1 MSVFPLPLPDDAD
14 LSPRLS
20 ARIDRHWPRVL
31 SVLRGLYGEGGWE
44 QALAARLLAAAVARP
59 ADLRALDIEREAAP
73 DWFQRPERV
82 GYCTYIDRFGGT
94 LAGTRAKLDEL
105 SRLGVTYFHPLPLL
119 KPREGDSDGGFAV
132 ADFRQVDPRL
142 GTIDD
147 LRALATDLRARGISL
162 CLDIVC
168 NHTADTHPW
177 AMAAKAGDPALRAF
191 YHVVETAEQVAA
203 LEAHLG
209 QVFPQTA
216 PGNFTF
222 VDEMGGHVWTT
233 FYPFQWDM
241 NYANPAVFIEM
252 MDVLLYLANQGAEL
266 FRLDSAPFLWK
277 RPGTDCR
284 GLQETHLVVQAW
296 RGLLAI
302 AAPAVALKAEA
313 IVGLAEV
320 LPFLG
325 DAAAP
330 ECHLAYNN
338 TAMTALW
345 AALATGDTRP
355 LSTCLTQALAKPAGA
370 GWLTYVRCHDD
381 IIWSALKGVIADDRL
396 AWISDFYAGSVSG
409 SFADGRAFQAEP
421 GSVRST
427 NGMAASLCGMRA
439 GVDDED
445 ALARLRLLYGV
456 TFALDGIPAI
466 YMGDER
472 ALTNDAGYA
481 DEPDHADGRWL
492 HRPRMDWDR
501 PEGPLHAAI
510 ARFAAL
516 RRGRACLHAANPA
529 RPLATDDP
537 ALLAFERADGS
548 GDRLVCLGHFKGA
561 SAVAD
566 LSALLGAGDWHDLL
580 DGTDI
585 LAQAVPL
592 APWGL
597 RWLVRRRLP
606 SRRICGVA
614 KPPDGGAG
622 D

>member
-1 MSVFPLPLPDDAD
+1 MSGFPLALPADAI
-14 LSPRLS
+14 LSHRLA
-20 ARIDRHWPRVL
+20 ARIERHWPQVTAA
-31 SVLRGLYGEGGWE
+31 LRPLYGEGMWE
-44 QALAARLLAAAVARP
+44 TELAARLLAAATARP
-59 ADLRALDIEREAAP
+59 AELRDLDSAREAAP
-73 DWFQRPERV
+73 DWFQRPEMV
-82 GYCTYIDRFGGT
+82 GYCTYIDRFGET
-94 LAGTRAKLDEL
+94 LPGTRARLDAL

-147 LRALATDLRARGISL
+147 LRALASDLRARGISL

-168 NHTADTHPW
+168 NHTADSHEW
-177 AMAAKAGDPALRAF
+177 ALAAKAGDPQYRDF
-191 YHVVETAEQVAA
+191 YHVVDTAEQVAA

-216 PGNFTF
+216 PGNFTY
-222 VDEMGGHVWTT
+222 VPEMGGHVWTT
-233 FYPFQWDM
+233 FYPFQWDL

-252 MDVLLYLANQGAEL
+252 MDVLLYLANQGAEV

-277 RPGTDCR
+277 QAGTDCR
-284 GLQETHLVVQAW
+284 GLPETHLVVRAW
-296 RGLLAI
+296 RAALAI

-355 LSTCLTQALAKPAGA
+355 LSTCLTQALAKPVGA

-381 IIWSALKGVIADDRL
+381 IIWSALKNVIPDDSL
-396 AWISDFYAGSVSG
+396 AWISDFYAGTVPG
-409 SFADGRAFQAEP
+409 SFADGQAFQAEP
-421 GSVRST
+421 GAVRST
-427 NGMAASLCGMRA
+427 NGMAASLCGVRQ
-439 GVDDED
+439 GTENGE
-445 ALARLRLLYGV
+445 ALARLCLLYGI

-472 ALTNDAGYA
+472 ALTNDHNYA
-481 DEPDHADGRWL
+481 AEPDHDDGRWL
-492 HRPRMDWDR
+492 HRPRMDWTR

-510 ARFAAL
+510 RRFADL
-516 RRGRACLHAANPA
+516 RRGRACLHAAHPA
-529 RPLATDDP
+529 RTLATDDP
-537 ALLAFERADGS
+537 ALLAFERVAGP
-548 GDRLVCLGHFKGA
+548 GDRLICLGWFKERGTA
-561 SAVAD
+561 AD
-566 LSALLGAGDWHDLL
+566 LTAVLGDGVWQDLL
-580 DGTDI
+580 DGAEVT
-585 LAQAVPL
+585 AQSVPL

-597 RWLVRRRLP
+597 RWLVP
-606 SRRICGVA
+606 KNG
-614 KPPDGGAG
+614 
-622 D
+622 